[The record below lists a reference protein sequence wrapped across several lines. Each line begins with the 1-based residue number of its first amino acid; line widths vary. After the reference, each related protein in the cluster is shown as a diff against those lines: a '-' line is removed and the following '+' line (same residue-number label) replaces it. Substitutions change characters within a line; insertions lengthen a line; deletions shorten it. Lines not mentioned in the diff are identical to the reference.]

1 MCAGVRSPAT
11 TVFTFARVQRM
22 KEETI
27 IGHILP
33 RKKSYIQIDLYTSYT
48 VEARAE
54 RSYAIVT

>member
-1 MCAGVRSPAT
+1 
-11 TVFTFARVQRM
+11 M